1 MTAQELKNNFNQTIA
16 NAKANGVDG
25 DTIAKMEILRE
36 WHSNPEFPKMLA
48 DFTAPI
54 AFNMARGQ
62 A

>member
-1 MTAQELKNNFNQTIA
+1 MTTQELKNAFNEAIN
-16 NAKANGVDG
+16 NAKDAGTDG
-25 DTIAKMEILRE
+25 DTIARMEILRE